1 MSTMARM
8 LGSLVAVLFV
18 GLCAGATAQEQL
30 MEITGRV
37 HGHSV
42 NSVAPVGDL
51 TGDGTLDFVVGADSI
66 FTHGG
71 FVMVV
76 DGASGEFIREHS
88 GPVYH
93 QIGWWIVKGIGDFDG
108 DGVPDYCSGSQNSG
122 YLSSDGE
129 VWVWSGATGDL
140 ITYISGS
147 KYSDKYFGDYIAPL
161 GDVDGDGYSD
171 FATGWEYAGELWI
184 LGGPDGHLIRNHFV
198 QSYNF
203 HMSVAGIG
211 DVDGDGR
218 SDYVVGTPVNYP
230 YSASVFSGKTGS
242 LLYAIEP
249 PDQGLWAYM
258 GRGVAGM
265 GDLDGDGIGDFAA
278 SAVFNF
284 DCDASNQE
292 RSGWIR
298 FFSGKDGHFLKQL
311 VLGPVS
317 QAESP
322 GGCPFWWLDGGQ
334 DVNGDGVG
342 DLLTRGWRTFDTYYP
357 EINLTANGNTAVFS
371 GRTGTMLWR
380 EYPGWQGALMGDM
393 DGDGISEWAHG
404 NEQYFRPAILAG
416 RVRIF
421 KGFAGDGERICW
433 SAPNSTGKA
442 ASLELDGPISIGN
455 NDLSI
460 SIEDGVPG
468 EPAFFFYG
476 TSEVQRP
483 MGSGVLCVSGGIH
496 GLITIGDPVQLDE
509 NGYGTV
515 KVDMTQGQLAHGPAP
530 WKPGLTRIVQ
540 AWYSDPA
547 SPAGFGLTDAYR
559 ITFVP

>member
-1 MSTMARM
+1 MQIAKMQERAIVMA
-8 LGSLVAVLFV
+8 LVWLSAPAFP
-18 GLCAGATAQEQL
+18 QEQL
-30 MEITGRV
+30 MEVVGRTI
-37 HGHSV
+37 GGGV

-51 TGDGTLDFVVGADSI
+51 TGDGIQDFVVGADRQGP
-66 FTHGG
+66 HGG
-71 FVMVV
+71 FVLVV

-88 GPVYH
+88 GPPHH

-108 DGVPDYCSGSQNSG
+108 DGVPDYCTGSHLSG
-122 YLSSDGE
+122 YLNTDGE
-129 VWVWSGATGDL
+129 VWIWSGATGDL
-140 ITYISGS
+140 LTYIIGS
-147 KYSDKYFGDYIAPL
+147 KYSERTFGDYIAPL
-161 GDVDGDGYSD
+161 GDVDGDGYDD
-171 FATGWEYAGELWI
+171 FATGWRSEAELWI
-184 LGGPDGHLIRNHFV
+184 IGGPDGHLIRRHYLNSF
-198 QSYNF
+198 N
-203 HMSVAGIG
+203 MSAASLG
-211 DVDGDGR
+211 DVDGDGYN
-218 SDYVVGTPVNYP
+218 DYVVGTPMNALSVR
-230 YSASVFSGKTGS
+230 VFSGKTG
-242 LLYAIEP
+242 LELYHIEA
-249 PDQGLWAYM
+249 PDQGFWAWM

-278 SAVFNF
+278 SAVFHF
-284 DCDASNQE
+284 DCSGVSIIPE

-311 VLGPVS
+311 ILGPVS

-322 GGCPFWWLDGGQ
+322 AGCPFWWLDGGQ

-342 DLLTRGWRTFDTYYP
+342 DLLTRGWRTYDTYYP
-357 EINLTANGNTAVFS
+357 EINLAANGNTAVFS

-404 NEQYFRPAILAG
+404 NDHYFRAGGLLAG

-442 ASLELDGPISIGN
+442 ATLELDGPISVGN

-496 GLITIGDPVQLDE
+496 GLIPIGDPVQLDE

-515 KVDMTQGQLAHGPAP
+515 KVDMTEGQLAHGPAP
-530 WKPGLTRIVQ
+530 WKAGLTRIVQ